1 MRLRLLLT
9 AFLAAAVATTLA
21 APAAQAAAPP
31 TPGRITAVSA
41 VPGPRAG
48 EITFSWKQDG
58 TNTTSFVVETGLTV
72 FSTADSSLPDHGRSA
87 KTFTALKSRRSLTL
101 SASQVASA
109 GASLGSANHLFY
121 RFRAVNHTSKGTS
134 TRVWPYLQSVGIRP
148 VSAPSTGTLLRVATF
163 NVHTATPVAG
173 FPSWR
178 SRVGKVADTILSRK
192 PGVVGLQELGINRAD
207 GSTTP
212 SLTAQ
217 TQAQSLVATLASK
230 GASRYRLVRTTRYV
244 PPGSASAIQG
254 ARILYDSSRYRLVSS
269 CPDTTNGA
277 IWSSS
282 CIVPLRL
289 RTGDNEWARRHAAYA
304 TLQEIT
310 TGKRFIVVAAH
321 LDQRHSTNATTDK
334 AYETL
339 RAGQVA
345 DLLARVNAINTS
357 GLPVVLAGDL
367 NTFQSN
373 VGGYLAHDALVRA
386 GYYDTAAAVTQV
398 NLRYSTFNHM
408 TCKVTIPTV
417 GSFAGWGT
425 RLDTVMV
432 RGLRGAVRWED
443 VVVPNQCARASD
455 HNMVV
460 ADVRLP

>member
-1 MRLRLLLT
+1 MRLRFLIA
-9 AFLAAAVATTLA
+9 AFVGAAVATTLA

-41 VPGPRAG
+41 APGPRAG

-58 TNTTSFVVETGLTV
+58 SNTTAFVIETGLTV
-72 FSTADSSLPDHGRSA
+72 FSTTDPSLPDHGRSS

-101 SASQVASA
+101 TASQVGSA
-109 GASLGSANHLFY
+109 GAPLASANHLYY
-121 RFRAVNHTSKGTS
+121 RFRAVNHTSAGTS
-134 TRVWPYLQSVGIRP
+134 TRTWPYLQSVGVRP
-148 VSAPSTGTLLRVATF
+148 VSAPTTGTLLRVGTF

-173 FPSWR
+173 FPSWQ
-178 SRVGKVADTILSRK
+178 SRVGKVADTILSRR
-192 PGVVGLQELGINRAD
+192 PGVVGLQELGITRAD
-207 GSTTP
+207 GSTTA

-217 TQAQSLVATLASK
+217 TQAQSLVATLAAK
-230 GASRYRLVRTTRYV
+230 GASRYKLVRTTRYV
-244 PPGSASAIQG
+244 PPGSASAVQG
-254 ARILYDSSRYRLVSS
+254 ARILYDSSRYRLLSA

-282 CIVPLRL
+282 CTVPLRL
-289 RTGDNEWARRHAAYA
+289 RSGDSEWVRRHAAYA
-304 TLQEIT
+304 TLQDVA
-310 TGKRFIVVAAH
+310 TGSRFVVVAAH
-321 LDQRHSTNATTDK
+321 LDQRHSTNAATDK
-334 AYETL
+334 VYEDL

-345 DLLARVNAINTS
+345 DLLARVNLVNTS
-357 GLPVVLAGDL
+357 GLPVVLTGDL
-367 NTFQSN
+367 NTYQSN
-373 VGGYLAHDALVRA
+373 RGGYLAHDALVRA

-408 TCKVTIPTV
+408 ACTVSIPRV
-417 GSFAGWGT
+417 GSFAGWGS
-425 RLDTVMV
+425 RIDTVMV

-443 VVVPNQCARASD
+443 VVVPTQCARASD